1 MISKIFAEVLKE
13 VKRLGA
19 KLPIEQEIALH
30 EYETHI
36 APPEEVFEWMKKNPL
51 KLV

>member
-13 VKRLGA
+13 VKRIGGE
-19 KLPIEQEIALH
+19 LPFEQEIALH

-36 APPEEVFEWMKKNPL
+36 ATPEEVFEWKKKNPL

>member
-13 VKRLGA
+13 VKRIGGE
-19 KLPIEQEIALH
+19 LPFEQEIALH
-30 EYETHI
+30 EYESQFATK
-36 APPEEVFEWMKKNPL
+36 EEVFEWKKKNPL

>member
-13 VKRLGA
+13 VKRLGGE
-19 KLPIEQEIALH
+19 LPIEEKIALH
-30 EYETHI
+30 EYENHI
-36 APPEEVFEWMKKNPL
+36 AAPEEVFEWKKKNPL